1 MSVEIRVNYH
11 TAAGEH
17 VCVAGTMVGGWT
29 PRAMEEMDAG
39 DAGDGWWRTTL
50 TLPPELVCDGTA
62 TMEYKFVVVRESGHN
77 RWEECGN
84 RVVTVHLPPPDCVCT
99 LCFTDVWDYPLQS
112 TLQVTE
118 APQDVADTVSATF
131 SEKKM
136 DPEEAPVVEEPV
148 AEEPAAEEPV
158 TAEPAAEEPVKEEPV
173 AEEPVTE
180 EPVAEEPAAEE
191 PAAEEPAVEEPVA
204 EEPVAEE
211 PAAEEP
217 AAKEPVAEEPVAE
230 EPATEE
236 PAEKPVEEPATEEP
250 ATEEPAA
257 EEPAA
262 EEPVT
267 EKQEATNEPEPKPE
281 ATEEAAKEEKRAEE
295 HKRKPS
301 HRLLPPPEEPKR
313 ETVVLRHVTPKVPA
327 HEEEERPATGS
338 LASSG
343 KRSSLIEE
351 RMKVFE
357 PEGTPVR
364 LPESLRNSLRIS
376 RSKKTAHHQP

>member
-1 MSVEIRVNYH
+1 M
-11 TAAGEH
+11 
-17 VCVAGTMVGGWT
+17 
-29 PRAMEEMDAG
+29 
-39 DAGDGWWRTTL
+39 
-50 TLPPELVCDGTA
+50 
-62 TMEYKFVVVRESGHN
+62 
-77 RWEECGN
+77 
-84 RVVTVHLPPPDCVCT
+84 
-99 LCFTDVWDYPLQS
+99 
-112 TLQVTE
+112 
-118 APQDVADTVSATF
+118 
-131 SEKKM
+131 
-136 DPEEAPVVEEPV
+136 
-148 AEEPAAEEPV
+148 
-158 TAEPAAEEPVKEEPV
+158 
-173 AEEPVTE
+173 
-180 EPVAEEPAAEE
+180 
-191 PAAEEPAVEEPVA
+191 
-204 EEPVAEE
+204 
-211 PAAEEP
+211 
-217 AAKEPVAEEPVAE
+217 
-230 EPATEE
+230 
-236 PAEKPVEEPATEEP
+236 
-250 ATEEPAA
+250 
-257 EEPAA
+257 
-262 EEPVT
+262 T